1 MGIVWKCR
9 TKMWF
14 FFLIFLFLSVYACTI
29 VFQRQMR
36 YWLLKI
42 RWHASM
48 CLTWLELSHWV
59 LRFRRR
65 KVSCLQLVLRTCI
78 KQYIYIYIYLI
89 RYYDWEGGCAWLEEW
104 KSGRIENGGRIEKIL
119 ISLIFVWLKV
129 KKWRD
134 GKNEFV

>member
-1 MGIVWKCR
+1 MKIAWKY
-9 TKMWF
+9 TDENMILPF
-14 FFLIFLFLSVYACTI
+14 LFLILSVYACTI

-36 YWLLKI
+36 DRLLKI

-65 KVSCLQLVLRTCI
+65 KVSCQQLVLRTCI
-78 KQYIYIYIYLI
+78 KQYIYIYLI
-89 RYYDWEGGCAWLEEW
+89 RYYDWEGWCAWLEEW